1 MVMMMHVVVVH
12 MVVVVPTRW
21 GVRLRRRQLRALPRT
36 NMGIGASMRQ
46 RASRRMLLL
55 LLLLLW
61 LLNYIMHLLLLLLL
75 LLLVQCVF
83 QFPLPQLNF
92 LSLAFISLE
101 HGFIG
106 TRGS

>member
-1 MVMMMHVVVVH
+1 MWH
-12 MVVVVPTRW
+12 
-21 GVRLRRRQLRALPRT
+21 
-36 NMGIGASMRQ
+36 

-55 LLLLLW
+55 LW
-61 LLNYIMHLLLLLLL
+61 LLNNIMHLLLLLLL
-75 LLLVQCVF
+75 LLVQCEF